1 MPRPKTLIEKIFS
14 QKLDRE
20 VKAGEIVLAEV
31 DWIMSHD
38 STTPLAIESFKKIE
52 GAQLKKDKIVIVFD
66 HVVPAPN
73 PNAASLHQK
82 IWQFI
87 EEHNIKHVHYG
98 EGISH
103 QILPE
108 KGYVLPGSIV
118 IGADSHTCTLGA
130 FGALGTG
137 MGSTDIAVSWATGMN
152 WFRVPETIKVEIHG
166 KLSRYVYAKD
176 LALEIVNRIGTT
188 GAAYKA
194 IELEGSTVKDLSIAD
209 RMTLANLA
217 IEMGAKAG
225 LMAAD
230 KTTINYL
237 NARTKRPIKELYPDE
252 GAHYERTIE
261 IDASA
266 LEPKIAV
273 PHGLESIKNV
283 SEVEGLKLD
292 QIFIGTCTNGRI
304 EDFEIVYEILKGKR
318 VAPNVRLIITPA
330 SNEVYLE
337 AVRRGYIEEF
347 IKAGAVVTNSGCG
360 PCLGRHQG
368 VLADGERCLSTMNRN
383 FKGRMG
389 SPNSEIYVASPATAA
404 ASALTGRITAVC
416 SLDNL
421 QTC

>member
-14 QKLDRE
+14 HKLNRE

-52 GAQLKKDKIVIVFD
+52 GAQLHKDKIVIVFD
-66 HVVPAPN
+66 HLVPAPN

-82 IWQFI
+82 IWQFV
-87 EEHNIKHVHYG
+87 EEHDIKQVHYA

-108 KGYVLPGSIV
+108 KGYVLPGSII

-152 WFRVPETIKVEIHG
+152 WFRVPETLKVEIHG
-166 KLSRYVYAKD
+166 QLPSYVCSKD
-176 LALEIVNRIGTT
+176 LALEVVRRIGTA

-194 IELEGSTVKDLSIAD
+194 IEFDGPTVKSFSIAD

-225 LMAAD
+225 LIAAD
-230 KTTINYL
+230 EKTINYL
-237 NARTKRPIKELYPDE
+237 QARTQKPVKELYADE
-252 GAHYERTIE
+252 DSHYEKTIK

-273 PHGLESIKNV
+273 PHGLENIKNV
-283 SEVEGLKLD
+283 SDVEGLKLD

-304 EDFEIVYEILKGKR
+304 EDLEIAYNILKGRR
-318 VAPNVRLIITPA
+318 VAPNVRVIITPA

-337 AVRRGYIEEF
+337 ALRRGYIEEF

-360 PCLGRHQG
+360 PCIGRHQG

-389 SPNSEIYVASPATAA
+389 SPNAEIYVASPATAA
-404 ASALTGRITAVC
+404 ASALTGKITAPG
-416 SLDNL
+416 
-421 QTC
+421 

>member
-1 MPRPKTLIEKIFS
+1 MY
-14 QKLDRE
+14 
-20 VKAGEIVLAEV
+20 
-31 DWIMSHD
+31 
-38 STTPLAIESFKKIE
+38 
-52 GAQLKKDKIVIVFD
+52 KDKIVIVFD

-82 IWQFI
+82 IWSFI
-87 EEHNIKHVHYG
+87 EEHNIKHVHYA

-108 KGYVLPGSIV
+108 KGYTLPGSII

-152 WFRVPETIKVEIHG
+152 WFRVPETIKVEIYG
-166 KLSRYVYAKD
+166 ELPPYVYSKD
-176 LALEIVNRIGTT
+176 LALEIVSRIGTA

-194 IELEGSTVKDLSIAD
+194 IEFGGPTVKNLSIAD

-225 LMAAD
+225 LIAAD
-230 KTTINYL
+230 EKTIQYL
-237 NARTKRPIKELYPDE
+237 KARTKKPVKELHPDE
-252 GAHYERTIE
+252 GAHYENTIE
-261 IDASA
+261 IDASV

-273 PHGLESIKNV
+273 PHGLENIKNV

-304 EDFEIVYEILKGKR
+304 EDFEIVYEILKGKH
-318 VAPNVRLIITPA
+318 VAPNVRVIITPA

-337 AVRRGYIEEF
+337 ALWRGYVEEF
-347 IKAGAVVTNSGCG
+347 IRAGAVVTNSGCG
-360 PCLGRHQG
+360 PCIGRHQG

-389 SPNSEIYVASPATAA
+389 LPNSEIYVASPATAA
-404 ASALTGRITAVC
+404 ASALTGRITAAC
-416 SLDNL
+416 SLANL
-421 QTC
+421 